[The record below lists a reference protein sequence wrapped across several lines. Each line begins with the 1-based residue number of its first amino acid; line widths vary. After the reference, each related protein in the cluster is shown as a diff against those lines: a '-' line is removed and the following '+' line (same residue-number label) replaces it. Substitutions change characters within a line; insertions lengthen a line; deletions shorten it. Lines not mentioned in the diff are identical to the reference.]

1 MYTNQVSETERAR
14 IMARVDAMHA
24 REGITGQEAREAR
37 ERALDSR
44 VTGVFDTLRDSEGAM
59 FDVVDTGGRCMAY
72 VATLAD
78 GSLFVANG
86 DADPDTLATAEWW
99 RVADAAGWH
108 DGEDVTHEPMTLA
121 DAIVR
126 AAGL

>member
-1 MYTNQVSETERAR
+1 MYVAQTNRDDMAR
-14 IMARVDAMHA
+14 MMARVDAMHA
-24 REGITGQEAREAR
+24 REGVAGAEAREAR

-44 VTGVFDTLRDSEGAM
+44 VTDVFDMLRDSEGAM
-59 FDVVDTGGRCMAY
+59 FDVVDTGGRCVAY

-99 RVADAAGWH
+99 HVADAAGWH
-108 DGEDVTHEPMTLA
+108 DGQDVSHEPMTLA

>member
-1 MYTNQVSETERAR
+1 MYVAQTNRDDMAR
-14 IMARVDAMHA
+14 MMARVDAMHA
-24 REGITGQEAREAR
+24 REGITGQEAEEAR

-44 VTGVFDTLRDSEGAM
+44 VTDVLDTLRDSESAM
-59 FDVVDTGGRCMAY
+59 FDVVDTGGGCVAY

-99 RVADAAGWH
+99 HVTDAAGWH

>member
-1 MYTNQVSETERAR
+1 MYTSQMSEGKRAQ

-24 REGITGQEAREAR
+24 REGITGQEAEEAR
-37 ERALDSR
+37 AAALDSR
-44 VTGVFDTLRDSEGAM
+44 VTDVLDTLRDSEGEM
-59 FDVVDTGGRCMAY
+59 FDVVDTGGGCVAY

-99 RVADAAGWH
+99 HVADAAGWH

-121 DAIVR
+121 DAIVK